1 MLGSGEEPD
10 PLIMKKVEHRGKIP
24 YHKSTTNHNKGK
36 ISMLNKDYTA
46 KLLDLEDAIITNVEN
61 ISGEVHIFL
70 ELPRTKHPCPACGA
84 LTDRVHDYRIQI
96 IKDVPL
102 GRTTLLH
109 LRKRRYRC
117 DCGKRFFEKN
127 TFLPRYYRST
137 SRLVAKII
145 TRSTKRYLLQRSA
158 RSLMFQVQ
166 RLCGTSNTFLS
177 GQPNCQRFFPLT
189 NPRVIPE
196 ARNITVSL

>member
-24 YHKSTTNHNKGK
+24 YYKSTTNHNKGK

-84 LTDRVHDYRIQI
+84 LTDRVHDYRMQTV
-96 IKDVPL
+96 KRMFPL
-102 GRTTLLH
+102 AGKRCCTCVSGVIAAYAASAS
-109 LRKRRYRC
+109 LRKISFSQ
-117 DCGKRFFEKN
+117 DTTESPAG
-127 TFLPRYYRST
+127 
-137 SRLVAKII
+137 
-145 TRSTKRYLLQRSA
+145 
-158 RSLMFQVQ
+158 
-166 RLCGTSNTFLS
+166 
-177 GQPNCQRFFPLT
+177 
-189 NPRVIPE
+189 
-196 ARNITVSL
+196 